1 MPLTDTII
9 KNTKY
14 DPLRRMALTDGHGLQ
29 LRISMKNDRSWSFQ
43 YRFKGRMK
51 KLTLGNWPS
60 ISCTKA
66 RRLANDARYSI
77 ARGIDPQ
84 EEKQKATIK
93 KPKFEEIW
101 AMFDELYIAKSV
113 KEKTAKDYRQ
123 IAAKNILPKLGKRNL
138 DEVERVEVVRLI
150 DHVATRAPI
159 LANRT
164 LGLLKQFFNWAI
176 GRGDIEMNPA
186 LGIPKPIKEL
196 KRNRVLSLSEM
207 RRIYSAAESLSPANA
222 LFIQLLLLTG
232 QRAGVIAKLTSD
244 EWNGDYLEI
253 AGDRNKSGERILVP
267 LPQIAQ
273 EKIASVAHTNGSFL
287 LSTTNGYKPING
299 FSKLKKKLDY
309 LSGIT
314 EWRLH
319 DIRRGISTHFEDN
332 GVDRFYVER
341 LLNHK
346 DNSVT
351 GIYAKSNHLEMRRNI
366 FEQWSRV
373 LTSKDGSDANNVI
386 TFRGATG
393 WSA

>member
-1 MPLTDTII
+1 MPLTDHII
-9 KNTKY
+9 KNTKH
-14 DPLRRMALTDGHGLQ
+14 DPSRRVALTDGHGLQ

-176 GRGDIEMNPA
+176 GRGDIAMNPA
-186 LGIPKPIKEL
+186 IGIPKPIKEL

>member
-1 MPLTDTII
+1 MPLTDHII
-9 KNTKY
+9 KNTKH
-14 DPLRRMALTDGHGLQ
+14 DPSRRVALTDGHGLQ

-164 LGLLKQFFNWAI
+164 LRLLKQFFNWAI

>member
-1 MPLTDTII
+1 MPLTDHII
-9 KNTKY
+9 KNTKH
-14 DPLRRMALTDGHGLQ
+14 DPSRRVALTDGYGLQ

-222 LFIQLLLLTG
+222 LDQ
-232 QRAGVIAKLTSD
+232 
-244 EWNGDYLEI
+244 
-253 AGDRNKSGERILVP
+253 
-267 LPQIAQ
+267 
-273 EKIASVAHTNGSFL
+273 
-287 LSTTNGYKPING
+287 
-299 FSKLKKKLDY
+299 
-309 LSGIT
+309 
-314 EWRLH
+314 
-319 DIRRGISTHFEDN
+319 
-332 GVDRFYVER
+332 
-341 LLNHK
+341 
-346 DNSVT
+346 
-351 GIYAKSNHLEMRRNI
+351 
-366 FEQWSRV
+366 
-373 LTSKDGSDANNVI
+373 
-386 TFRGATG
+386 
-393 WSA
+393 